1 MPAALPTRIRKLYK
15 NGWSEEA
22 IASELHT
29 QVNTVARLLDKSK
42 FSNKSLGYIKS
53 CERKRR
59 RIMNLDPVKIG
70 KINKI
75 KARLYAAILYWCEG
89 SKYPAST
96 TLNFTTT
103 DMKMQKLFLNLFRKG
118 FDPVESKFR
127 IWLQFHSDQNK
138 QNIFKYWSSVLKIP
152 TSQFMK
158 PSITDKK
165 GGRYR
170 RVYRGTC
177 SLRYA
182 DYSMILRL
190 MGVYQKF
197 YKQALSSLV

>member
-22 IASELHT
+22 IASEFHT
-29 QVNTVARLLDKSK
+29 QIGTVMRLLNKSK
-42 FSNKSLGYIKS
+42 FSNKSIGYIKS
-53 CERKRR
+53 CERKRKR
-59 RIMNLDPVKIG
+59 LMNLDSVKIA
-70 KINKI
+70 KINRS

-96 TLNFTTT
+96 ALNFTTT
-103 DMKMQKLFLNLFRKG
+103 DLQMQKLFLALFRKG
-118 FDPVESKFR
+118 FNPTESKFR
-127 IWLQFHSDQNK
+127 IWLQFHSGQNK
-138 QNIFKYWSSVLKIP
+138 QNLFKYWSTNLRIP
-152 TSQFMK
+152 VSQFMK

-170 RVYRGTC
+170 KVYRGTC

-190 MGVYQKF
+190 MGIYQRF
-197 YKQALSSLV
+197 YKQAFSSLI

>member
-1 MPAALPTRIRKLYK
+1 MPAALPTRIRKLHK
-15 NGWSEEA
+15 DGWSEEA
-22 IASELHT
+22 IASEFHT
-29 QVNTVARLLDKSK
+29 QIATVTRLLNKSK
-42 FSNKSLGYIKS
+42 YSNRSIGYIKS
-53 CERKRR
+53 CERKRKR
-59 RIMNLDPVKIG
+59 LMNLDLVKIE
-70 KINKI
+70 KINKA
-75 KARLYAAILYWCEG
+75 KAKLYAAILYWCEG

-103 DMKMQKLFLNLFRKG
+103 DMKMQKLFLALLRKG
-118 FDPVESKFR
+118 FNPTESKFR

-138 QNIFKYWSSVLKIP
+138 QSLFKYWSTVLKIP
-152 TSQFMK
+152 ISQFMK

-170 RVYRGTC
+170 KVYRGTC

-190 MGVYQKF
+190 MGIYQRF
-197 YKQALSSLV
+197 YRQTLSALV

>member
-15 NGWSEEA
+15 KGWSEKA
-22 IASELHT
+22 IASELCT
-29 QVNTVARLLDKSK
+29 QPSTVIRLLNKNK
-42 FSNKSLGYIKS
+42 YSNRSIGYIKS
-53 CERKRR
+53 CERKRKR
-59 RIMNLDPVKIG
+59 FMNLDTIKIS
-70 KINKI
+70 KINKTQ
-75 KARLYAAILYWCEG
+75 ARLYAAILYWCEG

-96 TLNFTTT
+96 ALNFTTT
-103 DMKMQKLFLNLFRKG
+103 DVKMQKLFLAFFRKG
-118 FDPVESKFR
+118 FNPTESKFR
-127 IWLQFHSDQNK
+127 VWLQYHSGQDK
-138 QNIFKYWSSVLKIP
+138 QTLFKYWATNLRIP

-170 RVYRGTC
+170 KVYRGTC

-190 MGVYQKF
+190 MGIYQRF
-197 YKQALSSLV
+197 YKRAFSILV